1 VTLIQENV
9 GIVRRGYQAFNDA
22 DLGALTEL
30 FDEDASWHTPGHSP
44 VAGNAVGRDAVFA
57 RFGQYVA
64 ETDGT
69 FKADL
74 KRVLSDEDGTVI
86 GIHRNVGERD
96 GKTLDVYCCVVFELE
111 DGRIVDGREHFADL
125 SAWDRFWS

>member
-1 VTLIQENV
+1 MTLIQDNV
-9 GIVRRGYQAFNDA
+9 AIVRRGYQAFNDA
-22 DLGALTEL
+22 DLRALTEL
-30 FDEDASWHTPGHSP
+30 FDDDASWHTPGHSP

-57 RFGQYVA
+57 RFGQYVT

-125 SAWDRFWS
+125 NAWDRFWS